1 VNADELQRVKAQVTA
16 GEIYKRDSVFYQ
28 AMQIGQYESSGLSYR
43 AIPLALEKLQA
54 VTAQQ
59 VQDVAREIFSDDRL
73 TVAILDPQP
82 LSDKPKANP
91 GAAHAY

>member
-1 VNADELQRVKAQVTA
+1 LE
-16 GEIYKRDSVFYQ
+16 S
-28 AMQIGQYESSGLSYR
+28 IGLTHK
-43 AIPLALEKLQA
+43 AIPVMLRKLQE

-73 TVAILDPQP
+73 TVATLDPQP

-91 GAAHAY
+91 GALHAH